1 MELNDHWTERGR
13 GRRGEREKA
22 AVVGAPRR
30 KRFGAMS
37 QQGRREDERGSGVG
51 GEDCEEGTGLG
62 VLAGP
67 GENSKG
73 RTIRE
78 DGVVRTGQGSKMG
91 P

>member
-13 GRRGEREKA
+13 GGRGEREKA

-51 GEDCEEGTGLG
+51 GEDCEEGVGEAPGWESSLGQEKTARAGPYGRTGL
-62 VLAGP
+62 
-67 GENSKG
+67 
-73 RTIRE
+73 
-78 DGVVRTGQGSKMG
+78 
-91 P
+91 